1 MRHAYFCASI
11 CAKIRA
17 AHSKVGDK
25 VGNVPLFYSVREGGA
40 NMVRGQ
46 MEVKEM
52 KLGPVKNWQDFVTT
66 IMPFMA
72 MSSAGLHRFG
82 LGYPPYLFRGHTQEK
97 YKLAASIFRDPG
109 DKFRITVTKS
119 FFKDERNII
128 GMVRNRLAD
137 YLNCSEWDLV
147 AAAQHHSIPTRY
159 LDWTSNP
166 FVALA
171 FAFKHVIEEIEE
183 GRKDAGEQTPVI
195 WVLKTNVD
203 DFDIPKSE
211 DSPVPEEVGAKTKIY
226 LPNKVVGQV
235 VAQDSYLM
243 RQVVEKVWDGKNGKQ
258 YTVVPLDEN
267 PTFKDRLWDVEF
279 DKKSFAEIAK
289 QLRMLRIDENSL
301 THPDDWDELKA
312 ECESIR
318 KKSSKS

>member
-1 MRHAYFCASI
+1 M
-11 CAKIRA
+11 
-17 AHSKVGDK
+17 
-25 VGNVPLFYSVREGGA
+25 
-40 NMVRGQ
+40 RGQ

-82 LGYPPYLFRGHTQEK
+82 LEYPPYLFRGHTQEK
-97 YKLAASIFRDPG
+97 YKLAATIFRDPG
-109 DKFRITVTKS
+109 DRFKITVTKS

-147 AAAQHHSIPTRY
+147 AAAQHYSIPTRY

-171 FAFKHVIEEIEE
+171 FAFKHLMEK
-183 GRKDAGEQTPVI
+183 GNGKNKKKQNPVI

-203 DFDIPKSE
+203 DFSIPE
-211 DSPVPEEVGAKTKIY
+211 REGSPVPDAVGAKTKIY

-243 RQVVEKVWDGKNGKQ
+243 RQVVEKVWDSKNGKQ
-258 YTVVPLDEN
+258 YTVVPLDKN
-267 PTFKDRLWDVEF
+267 PTFKDRLWKIEF
-279 DKKSFAEIAK
+279 DKKSFAKIAK
-289 QLRMLRIDENSL
+289 QLRKLRIDENSL
-301 THPDDWDELKA
+301 THPDDWNELKA

>member
-1 MRHAYFCASI
+1 
-11 CAKIRA
+11 
-17 AHSKVGDK
+17 
-25 VGNVPLFYSVREGGA
+25 
-40 NMVRGQ
+40 
-46 MEVKEM
+46 M

-82 LGYPPYLFRGHTQEK
+82 LEYPPYLFRGHTQEK
-97 YKLAASIFRDPG
+97 YKLAASIFRDPD
-109 DKFRITVTKS
+109 DKFKVTVTKS

-147 AAAQHHSIPTRY
+147 AAAQHYSIPTRY

-171 FAFKHVIEEIEE
+171 FAFKHVIEEVE
-183 GRKDAGEQTPVI
+183 GRGEGAGEQTPVV
-195 WVLKTNVD
+195 WALKTNVD
-203 DFDIPKSE
+203 DFCIPKSE

-258 YTVVPLDEN
+258 YTVVPLDKN
-267 PTFKDRLWDVEF
+267 PTFKDRLWKIEF
-279 DKKSFAEIAK
+279 DRKSFAKIAK
-289 QLRMLRIDENSL
+289 QLRKLRIDENSL
-301 THPDDWDELKA
+301 THPDEWNELKA

>member
-1 MRHAYFCASI
+1 MS
-11 CAKIRA
+11 
-17 AHSKVGDK
+17 DK
-25 VGNVPLFYSVREGGA
+25 VGNVPLFYSVREGGT
-40 NMVRGQ
+40 NKVRGQ

-82 LGYPPYLFRGHTQEK
+82 LEYPPYLFRGHTQEK
-97 YKLAASIFRDPG
+97 YKLVATIFRDPE
-109 DKFRITVTKS
+109 DKDKCKVKVTKS

-171 FAFKHVIEEIEE
+171 FAFKHVIEDEE
-183 GRKDAGEQTPVI
+183 GRGEGAGEQTPVV

-203 DFDIPKSE
+203 DFCIPKSE

-243 RQVVEKVWDGKNGKQ
+243 RQVVEKVWDGKSGKQ
-258 YTVVPLDEN
+258 YTVVPLDKN
-267 PTFKDRLWDVEF
+267 PTFKDRLWRIEF
-279 DKKSFAEIAK
+279 DKKSFAKIAQ
-289 QLRMLRIDENSL
+289 QLKSLRIDESSL
-301 THPDDWDELKA
+301 THPDDWDKLKA
-312 ECESIR
+312 ECENLIAKGFQS
-318 KKSSKS
+318 